1 MQDFVS
7 SCRQYAAVG
16 NSVSGICAAEKG
28 HMTTAVEH
36 LKLAC
41 QLGHAPAYFNL
52 AVCYEMGLGV
62 VKDQKQVS
70 NFKTFTADAA
80 DPFF

>member
-1 MQDFVS
+1 MQDFVT

-16 NSVSGICAAEKG
+16 NSVAGVWAAEKG

-36 LKLAC
+36 LQLAC

-62 VKDQKQVS
+62 EKD
-70 NFKTFTADAA
+70 KTLVNVVNR
-80 DPFF
+80 